1 MSTCNNITVN
11 CVTFHCPCRNR
22 PETMTSISHLTHLIL
37 LEQTITLDMF
47 SFVIIIHGLF
57 IIYILGASSSYC
69 TVSAQILMT
78 RKLQQKLPYLAKF
91 KSGLNNWWKVCCY
104 RKLWFRY
111 ILFSISAHLIQRVM
125 WALACIFHPSCF
137 TMWMQFL

>member
-1 MSTCNNITVN
+1 MQKQT
-11 CVTFHCPCRNR
+11 RNHDQHF
-22 PETMTSISHLTHLIL
+22 TLNSFIL

-111 ILFSISAHLIQRVM
+111 ILFNFSSPNSKGHVSSCMHFSSILLHYVNAISLRSLVQ
-125 WALACIFHPSCF
+125 
-137 TMWMQFL
+137 

>member
-1 MSTCNNITVN
+1 MQKQT
-11 CVTFHCPCRNR
+11 RNHDQHF
-22 PETMTSISHLTHLIL
+22 TLNSFIL

-47 SFVIIIHGLF
+47 SFVIIMHGLF

-111 ILFSISAHLIQRVM
+111 LYTLFSSPNSKGHVSSCYH
-125 WALACIFHPSCF
+125 LACIFHLSRF
-137 TMWMQFL
+137 TM

>member
-1 MSTCNNITVN
+1 MCYFSLSMQKQT
-11 CVTFHCPCRNR
+11 RNHDQHF
-22 PETMTSISHLTHLIL
+22 TLNSFNK
-37 LEQTITLDMF
+37 QTITLDMF